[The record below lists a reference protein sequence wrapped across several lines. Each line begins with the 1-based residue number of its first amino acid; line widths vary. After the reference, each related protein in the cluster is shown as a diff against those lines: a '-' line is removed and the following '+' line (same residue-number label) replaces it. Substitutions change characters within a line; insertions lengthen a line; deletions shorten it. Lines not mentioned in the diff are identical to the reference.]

1 MDRLRMIMSEGQFR
15 LGLLM
20 LENCVKVTFSNL
32 CELVPLNHDCPDG
45 KPMKQN
51 ASTKEKPY
59 YRKEYMFNSKSDI

>member
-1 MDRLRMIMSEGQFR
+1 MLEMLE
-15 LGLLM
+15 M

-45 KPMKQN
+45 KLMKQN
-51 ASTKEKPY
+51 ASTKEKPDKY

>member
-1 MDRLRMIMSEGQFR
+1 
-15 LGLLM
+15 M

-45 KPMKQN
+45 KLMKQN
-51 ASTKEKPY
+51 ASTKEKPDKY